1 MQRLF
6 AAVLVVACV
15 VGSTR
20 LLADTALILALA
32 IPAVPTRR
40 AFRAQVCQQARECHY
55 FTDHLEPLRRRSAF
69 IGDAVQTSSPN

>member
-32 IPAVPTRR
+32 IPAVPTHR
-40 AFRAQVCQQARECHY
+40 AFRAQVYPARALTRAAE
-55 FTDHLEPLRRRSAF
+55 LSER
-69 IGDAVQTSSPN
+69 